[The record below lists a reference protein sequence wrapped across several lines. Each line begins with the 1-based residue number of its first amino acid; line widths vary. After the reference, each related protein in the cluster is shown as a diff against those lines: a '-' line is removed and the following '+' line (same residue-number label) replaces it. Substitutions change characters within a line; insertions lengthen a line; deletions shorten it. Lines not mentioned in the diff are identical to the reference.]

1 MGNCECLQGNE
12 EHQQIDVTR
21 NDYNRDYTSP
31 GNFKGGNKFMLME
44 NSESEENDNNN
55 NKLRFQSYKEATND
69 NEEEVTSQK
78 VEIVV
83 DDNRVEALE
92 KDDEEDFKDV
102 VLVSGGTNQNTYTK
116 KNLAA
121 SYKINPY
128 KNLVENEKNNSIK
141 KPEKEIHEEPAYVQ
155 EPPKAIQDLDE
166 IEGK

>member
-69 NEEEVTSQK
+69 HEEEVTYQK

-92 KDDEEDFKDV
+92 KEDEEEDFKDV

-128 KNLVENEKNNSIK
+128 KNLVENEKSNSIK
-141 KPEKEIHEEPAYVQ
+141 KPVHEEKEIHEEP
-155 EPPKAIQDLDE
+155 PKAIEDLDE
-166 IEGK
+166 IEGR